1 MSVFREPVPEFE
13 YPRLI
18 DRSGPFEGESWAD
31 YLLRLAEANHI
42 PGGVGAMARL
52 AGVTTQQLVVA
63 SPAEMLGR
71 FGIVYADNPC
81 EHPLDAKV
89 DRERVFFA
97 SFGRTL
103 KTRICPCC
111 LASDKIPFV
120 RAQWGMPMSVA
131 CSRHETLLVDNCRS
145 CQKPLDVLRPHLLQ
159 CRCGADLRLQKPVP
173 AERWTMKLR
182 EVFSEAYAAQTI
194 GTFARAHELSQEA
207 ARTCKWLAAPVE
219 PVTQRRSYAVLDR
232 DGFLTISDALSI
244 RHLLMDAPSSIVA
257 SMLAEADPG
266 KKDGFMRVNYR
277 LGAKFFRYMESI
289 AEDVKRLH
297 QPELHPD
304 RIRARRR
311 SLPAVKEAYGIKDLM
326 KVTGNS
332 YGTLLRCIDEG
343 GIPGAS
349 YTVDAKTGI
358 RKFNVPP
365 EVYRSIAHAFQQ
377 TDTIEVGASQLGC
390 SVDAMRG
397 LVASGCVTAR
407 KLALTRHGRNGDR
420 VCPAE
425 LRSFAEFLF
434 RAAKTENGPHLERL
448 YFSWWVP
455 GAYNAHRCKWWRKI
469 LGAVKEKR
477 ISLFKAAV
485 TPVVL
490 NDLYVLRSDLRDLLG
505 ARCVP

>member
-1 MSVFREPVPEFE
+1 MFRESVPEFE
-13 YPRLI
+13 QPHLI
-18 DRSGPFEGESWAD
+18 DRCEPLAGESWSD
-31 YLLRLAEANHI
+31 YLIRLAEANYI

-52 AGVTTQQLVVA
+52 VGMTMQQLVVA
-63 SPAEMLGR
+63 SPAEVLGR
-71 FGIVYADNPC
+71 FGIVYPSAPC

-97 SFGRTL
+97 TFGRTL
-103 KTRICPCC
+103 KTRICPRC

-120 RAQWGMPMSVA
+120 RAEWGMPMSVA
-131 CSRHETLLVDNCRS
+131 CSHHGTLLVDTCQS
-145 CQKPLDVLRPHLLQ
+145 CHKPLDVLRPQLLQ
-159 CRCGADLRLQKPVP
+159 CRCGADLRQQKSDV
-173 AERWTMKLR
+173 AERWTEKLR
-182 EVFSEAYAAQTI
+182 EIFSEAYAAQTF

-219 PVTQRRSYAVLDR
+219 PKTRRRSYVVLDR

-244 RHLLMDAPSSIVA
+244 RHLLMDAPRSIVA
-257 SMLAEADPG
+257 SVIAEADPG
-266 KKDGFMRVNYR
+266 KKDGFMRLNYR
-277 LGAKFFRYMESI
+277 LGSKFFSCMQSV
-289 AEDVKRLH
+289 AEEVKRRH
-297 QPELHPD
+297 QPELNPD
-304 RIRARRR
+304 RIRAQRR
-311 SLPAVKEAYGIKDLM
+311 SLPPAKETYGIKDLM

-349 YTVDAKTGI
+349 YTVDLAKGKKT
-358 RKFNVPP
+358 FNIPP
-365 EVYRSIAHAFQQ
+365 AVYRSIVQAMQQ
-377 TDTIEVGASQLGC
+377 TDTIEAGAAQLGC

-420 VCPAE
+420 VCPAD

-434 RAAKTENGPHLERL
+434 RAAKTEDGPHLERL

-455 GAYNAHRCKWWRKI
+455 GAYNAYRCKWWRKI

-477 ISLFKAAV
+477 IALFKAALA
-485 TPVVL
+485 PIAL
-490 NDLYVLRSDLRDLLG
+490 NDLYVLRSDLRNLLG